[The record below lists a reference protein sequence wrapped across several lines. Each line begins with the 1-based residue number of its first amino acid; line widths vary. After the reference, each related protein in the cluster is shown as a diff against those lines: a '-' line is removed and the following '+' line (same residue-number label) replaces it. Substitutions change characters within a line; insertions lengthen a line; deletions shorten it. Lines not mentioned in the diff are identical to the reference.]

1 MTPEE
6 CGANVVCCTSLRT
19 EPSERRREVDVP
31 RRAEPVA
38 AAILPTVE
46 NLTHSLLGATLAELA
61 LPSGATTPQRRIFF
75 TTGIIAANLPDA
87 DLLYSRIMPPP
98 LGYLLH
104 HRGHTH
110 TLAGL
115 IPLALL
121 LGATSLLPRI
131 APHVIRHRTRLWG
144 LIAVGLLS
152 HIVLDSW
159 NSYGVHP
166 FWPFD
171 TRWYYGDVI
180 FIFEPWLWLLLGV
193 AATRNT
199 QNPRSRVLLGG
210 ALVLIA
216 GALAVF
222 RMIPVG
228 ALLAL
233 AVGSVALATIVRAR
247 TPRASAALALAL
259 TAVFVAAMFGLRR
272 DVHARAL
279 ASLSTSRGAVVD
291 VVLSAQPANPL
302 CWQALAITRDER
314 AGEYAMTRGSVAAL
328 APLGCGFGSDTW
340 VRWDDPTPRS
350 LVQLR
355 ELTRRDCW
363 VRAWM
368 QFGRAPDI
376 SGGAIEDF
384 RFGGAARDNF
394 TTMQLK
400 PGDQAPVC
408 PPNVTR
414 WGMPRADLLQASAA
428 AP

>member
-1 MTPEE
+1 M
-6 CGANVVCCTSLRT
+6 
-19 EPSERRREVDVP
+19 
-31 RRAEPVA
+31 
-38 AAILPTVE
+38 E

-75 TTGIIAANLPDA
+75 TTSIVAANLPDA
-87 DLLYSRIMPPP
+87 DLLYSRIMPAP

-110 TLAGL
+110 SLAGL

-121 LGATSLLPRI
+121 IGAVSLLPRI
-131 APHVIRHRTRLWG
+131 SPHVTRHRTRLWG

-171 TRWYYGDVI
+171 ARWYYGDVI

-193 AATRNT
+193 AAARNT
-199 QNPRSRVLLGG
+199 QHPRSRLLLGG
-210 ALVLIA
+210 ALALSA
-216 GALAVF
+216 GALALF
-222 RMIPVG
+222 GMIPVG

-233 AVGSVALATIVRAR
+233 AVGGGALAAIVRGR
-247 TPRASAALALAL
+247 TPRASAGVALAL
-259 TAVFVAAMFGLRR
+259 TAAFVAAMFGVRR

-279 ASLSTSRGAVVD
+279 ASLSSTSRGTVID

-302 CWQALAITRDER
+302 CWHALAITSDER
-314 AGEYAMTRGSVAAL
+314 AGEYVMTRGSLAAL
-328 APLGCGFGSDTW
+328 APLGCGFKNDTW
-340 VRWDDPTPRS
+340 VRWDDPTRRS
-350 LVQLR
+350 LIQLR
-355 ELTRRDCW
+355 ERTRRDCW

-376 SGGAIEDF
+376 NGGAIADV
-384 RFGGAARDNF
+384 RFGGAVPDNF

-400 PGDQAPVC
+400 PGDEASVC
-408 PPNVTR
+408 PPNMTR
-414 WGMPRADLLQASAA
+414 WGMPRADLLRTAVAS
-428 AP
+428 P

>member
-1 MTPEE
+1 M
-6 CGANVVCCTSLRT
+6 CCTPLRT
-19 EPSERRREVDVP
+19 EPSERRREADVS

-87 DLLYSRIMPPP
+87 DLLYSRIMPSP

-121 LGATSLLPRI
+121 IGAASLLPHLSL
-131 APHVIRHRTRLWG
+131 HVARHRTRLWT

-152 HIVLDSW
+152 HLVLDSW

-166 FWPFD
+166 FWPID
-171 TRWYYGDVI
+171 ARWYYGDVI
-180 FIFEPWLWLLLGV
+180 YIFEPWLWLLLGV

-199 QNPRSRVLLGG
+199 QNLRTRMILGG
-210 ALVLIA
+210 TLALLA
-216 GALAVF
+216 GALALSG
-222 RMIPVG
+222 MIPIG

-233 AVGSVALATIVRAR
+233 VVGGAALAAIVRAW
-247 TPRASAALALAL
+247 TPRASAGFALGLMAL
-259 TAVFVAAMFGLRR
+259 FVAAMFGLRR
-272 DVHARAL
+272 EVHARAL
-279 ASLSTSRGAVVD
+279 ASLSSTARGTVLD

-302 CWQALAITRDER
+302 CWQAVAITSDER
-314 AGEYAMTRGSVAAL
+314 AGEYVMTRGSLAAI
-328 APLGCGFGSDTW
+328 APLGCGFGNDTW
-340 VRWDDPTPRS
+340 VRWDDSTRRP

-363 VRAWM
+363 ARAWM

-376 SGGAIEDF
+376 SGGAIGDL
-384 RFGGAARDNF
+384 RFGGATPDNF
-394 TTMQLK
+394 TTMRLK
-400 PGDQAPVC
+400 PGDQASVC
-408 PPNVTR
+408 PRNMTR
-414 WGMPRADLLQASAA
+414 WGMPRADLLQAAAA